1 MCRALYFILCYSI
14 LGQAQ
19 VQQLEGVVLR
29 AQRIHSSIRTVSQV
43 DIAPDSLLLKQEI
56 GELLQG
62 VPSLFVSSQQNFSQ
76 DTRISIRGFGTR
88 ATFGIRGIK
97 VLWEGIP
104 ITTPDGQTQLDHIPL
119 SSLGTIEVIRGISS
133 GLYGN
138 ASGGVIMLKSTP
150 VKNEKTLTAT
160 FGDFGSQHLV
170 GSYGSKNEKNL
181 FRAIVEHKKY
191 QGYRHW
197 SGYENSL
204 INLFNTF
211 ITTNGNKLA
220 IDYGYFNSPLA
231 LDAGGLTANEVAE
244 NRSQARQRNLDYKAG
259 EKVQQHQ
266 FTARW
271 QSKKWTVY
279 GFFTKRNL
287 DAKLPFEFGGQIDLG
302 RSYYGLGMQ
311 KEGRKKQ
318 WLWQY
323 GVEAAAQ
330 RDGRKRFKNI
340 LGETGSR
347 TLDQSERF
355 YTLGAYG
362 IVELILSDWRFR
374 GSLRAD
380 THRIQ
385 LVDFMGSNSDK
396 KNLTAYS
403 PSVAAFYSFSSN
415 LSSYIRWGTGFETP
429 SLNELSAN
437 PTGETGFNDKLT
449 PQKSQEVEAGMLLKA
464 NNFTASLVL
473 FTTSTQDEILA
484 YELNAFPGQDFFR
497 NIGRVDRM
505 GIEAT
510 ANLRMAKTATLKL
523 NYSHGTFKT
532 QDGNDLP
539 NVPRSQFSAGLNRS
553 FGMTTISLNLR
564 HIGNRYADSE
574 NLIEVSEF
582 WTADLYAQRKW
593 GVTTWTLGISNIANA
608 NYYDNIRINAFGG
621 RHFEPA
627 AMRQAFARV
636 QVQL

>member
-1 MCRALYFILCYSI
+1 MLCSALSH
-14 LGQAQ
+14 AQ
-19 VQQLEGVVLR
+19 VQQLAEVILR
-29 AQRIHSSIRTVSQV
+29 AQRIQSSIQPISQT
-43 DIAPDSLLLKQEI
+43 DIAQDSLLLKQDI

-97 VLWEGIP
+97 ILWDGIP
-104 ITTPDGQTQLDHIPL
+104 MTTPDGQTQLDHIPL
-119 SSLGTIEVIRGISS
+119 SSLGTIEVIRGVSS

-138 ASGGVIMLKSTP
+138 ASGGVIMLKSSP
-150 VKNEKTLTAT
+150 IKINKTLTAT
-160 FGDFGSQHLV
+160 YGDFGSQHLV

-181 FRAIVEHKKY
+181 FRAVAEHKKY
-191 QGYRHW
+191 HGYRHW

-204 INLFNTF
+204 INLSNTF
-211 ITTNGNKLA
+211 INTNGDKLTVT
-220 IDYGYFNSPLA
+220 YNYFNSPLA
-231 LDAGGLTANEVAE
+231 LDAGGLTAAEVRE

-259 EKVQQHQ
+259 EKVKQHQ
-266 FTARW
+266 LTARW
-271 QSKKWTVY
+271 QNKKWTTY
-279 GFFTKRNL
+279 GFLAKRNL
-287 DAKLPFEFGGQIDLG
+287 AAKLPFEFGGQIDLG
-302 RSYYGLGMQ
+302 RSYYGFGMQ
-311 KEGRKKQ
+311 KDGRSKQ

-340 LGETGSR
+340 LGEKGAI

-355 YTLGAYG
+355 YTLGVYG
-362 IVELILSDWRFR
+362 IVELTLRDWRLR

-385 LVDFMGSNSDK
+385 LADYMGSNSDK
-396 KNLTAYS
+396 KRLTAYS
-403 PSVAAFYSFSSN
+403 PSLAAFYSLSPS

-437 PTGETGFNDKLT
+437 PTGETGFNDTLT
-449 PQKSQEVEAGMLLKA
+449 PQKSQEIEVGMLLKA
-464 NNFTASLVL
+464 KKIDASLVL
-473 FTTSTQDEILA
+473 YTTTTQDEILS
-484 YELNAFPGQDFFR
+484 YELSTFPGQDFFR
-497 NIGRVDRM
+497 NIGRVNKK

-539 NVPRSQFSAGLNRS
+539 NVPKSQFSTGLNHL
-553 FGMTTISLNLR
+553 FGMTTVACNVR
-564 HIGNRYADSE
+564 HVGKRYADSK
-574 NLIEVSEF
+574 NRVEVPKF

-593 GVTTWTLGISNIANA
+593 GLTTWAVGIRNIANTS
-608 NYYDNIRINAFGG
+608 YYDNIRINAFGG
-621 RHFEPA
+621 RYFEPA
-627 AMRQAFARV
+627 AMRQAFARI